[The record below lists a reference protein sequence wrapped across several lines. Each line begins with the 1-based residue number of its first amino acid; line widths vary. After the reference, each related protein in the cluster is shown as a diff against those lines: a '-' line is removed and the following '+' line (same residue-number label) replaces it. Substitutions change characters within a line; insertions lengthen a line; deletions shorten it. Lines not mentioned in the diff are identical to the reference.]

1 MIKMELLEQW
11 QQTEIWGLGR
21 MIKLKKLLIK
31 EEVDRKELKQHLN
44 DAIDATNNLSI
55 AVNGFLNVFT
65 RYHQDARTALGDPL
79 WVMINKTI
87 NVRGKVNKLLAWK
100 KHFAKLERKL

>member
-1 MIKMELLEQW
+1 
-11 QQTEIWGLGR
+11 

-31 EEVDRKELKQHLN
+31 EEVDRKELKQHLK

-65 RYHQDARTALGDPL
+65 RYHKDVRSALGDPL
-79 WVMINKTI
+79 WVMVNKTI
-87 NVRGKVNKLLAWK
+87 NVRGKVNK
-100 KHFAKLERKL
+100 FSRLEKTFC

>member
-1 MIKMELLEQW
+1 
-11 QQTEIWGLGR
+11 

-31 EEVDRKELKQHLN
+31 EEVDRKDLKSALS
-44 DAIDATNNLSI
+44 DAIDATDKLSK

-65 RYHQDARTALGDPL
+65 RYHGDVRTALGDPL

-100 KHFAKLERKL
+100 KHFAKLEKKL

>member
-11 QQTEIWGLGR
+11 QQIEIWGLGR

-31 EEVDRKELKQHLN
+31 EEVDRKALKQHLK

-65 RYHQDARTALGDPL
+65 RYHKDVRSALGDPL

>member
-1 MIKMELLEQW
+1 V
-11 QQTEIWGLGR
+11 
-21 MIKLKKLLIK
+21 IKLKKLLIK
-31 EEVDRKELKQHLN
+31 EEVDRKALKQHLK

-55 AVNGFLNVFT
+55 AVNGLLNVFT
-65 RYHQDARTALGDPL
+65 RYHKDVRTALGDPL

-100 KHFAKLERKL
+100 KHFANLEKKL

>member
-31 EEVDRKELKQHLN
+31 EEVDRKALKQHLN

-100 KHFAKLERKL
+100 KHFAKLEKKL